1 MMLAEMVP
9 TAPRTARWLAAPP
22 QPPPGEGPEWGKAAP
37 IGALVLILLGIAVW
51 LLMRNMSKHLRK
63 VRDMA
68 DAELNAELEAAAN
81 DAAANGAAG
90 NGVTPRQ
97 SGETSGLGEA
107 DDSDADIDLT
117 KDEPHTGG

>member
-1 MMLAEMVP
+1 MLAWAVL
-9 TAPRTARWLAAPP
+9 TAPRTARWLADPP

-68 DAELNAELEAAAN
+68 DAELDAGAN
-81 DAAANGAAG
+81 DAA
-90 NGVTPRQ
+90 NGVAGHQ
-97 SGETSGLGEA
+97 AAEASGVDVEEA
-107 DDSDADIDLT
+107 DHGDADIDLT
-117 KDEPHTGG
+117 KHEPHTGG